1 MEKNSPGK
9 CFWESYYFSFFKQ
22 NLLVKSLWGKHIW
35 GQINYPVCCF
45 SWKFSFGKNKN
56 FLEKQN
62 FYGEKNCWGRKKKIL
77 EIIFETK
84 NWAGKKLLKKKMLV
98 KKQKKF
104 LARKKNSG

>member
-1 MEKNSPGK
+1 MGTNKLSRLLFFMKIFLWKKQKFFGK
-9 CFWESYYFSFFKQ
+9 TK
-22 NLLVKSLWGKHIW
+22 LLWGK
-35 GQINYPVCCF
+35 
-45 SWKFSFGKNKN
+45 KLLGK
-56 FLEKQN
+56 
-62 FYGEKNCWGRKKKIL
+62 KKKIL